1 MAASCT
7 TNVSITPS
15 AKEKD
20 FQNESTDRD
29 NSRPI
34 AHAAQKWRSTALKS
48 RLLIRNDAEATLST
62 APKFAES
69 WRYRGRELLCVGG
82 RAARAQN
89 DSLSTAGISEHSVV
103 EHCAGRR
110 LTNCHFRALDGIEMR
125 IILM

>member
-1 MAASCT
+1 MH
-7 TNVSITPS
+7 
-15 AKEKD
+15 
-20 FQNESTDRD
+20 NESKRHPERQGKRL
-29 NSRPI
+29 SKRKHRPRQQQTNC
-34 AHAAQKWRSTALKS
+34 ARCSEMEEHGAEVS

-69 WRYRGRELLCVGG
+69 WRYRGRELLCVDG

-89 DSLSTAGISEHSVV
+89 DSLSTARISEHSVV

-110 LTNCHFRALDGIEMR
+110 LTNCHFRALDGTEMR